1 MTAEPSAEP
10 SAGGAGAAN
19 SAGSPA
25 GVPVAAPRHDDSLT
39 TENQARAA
47 LIDTCRE
54 LNARGINQGKAG
66 NASLRWDRG
75 GAAGLL
81 VTPSALPYARMRPDD
96 IVWLSLQTRTQ
107 ADSQTDSQTGGAPP
121 TVPAVIDS
129 NGRRPSSEWR
139 IHRDIYAAR
148 PDAAAVV
155 HAHPPHATA
164 LACLASVQ
172 AAGIPAFHYMVAMAG
187 GNDIRCAGYATF
199 GTQALSDTA
208 LAALAGRRACLM
220 AHHGIVALGASLES
234 ALALAEEVESL
245 SRMYH
250 LACQLGVPPV
260 LGDDEMARVLVLFAD
275 YRPDQAA
282 APG

>member
-1 MTAEPSAEP
+1 MSADPSADP
-10 SAGGAGAAN
+10 SAGAAGGADP
-19 SAGSPA
+19 AGSLT

-96 IVWLSLQTRTQ
+96 IVWLSLQTW
-107 ADSQTDSQTGGAPP
+107 APSGDATA